1 MSGAAAT
8 AELNSRSARQYAG
21 YVTVAEPKAKPRALV
36 WPLLIGVAV
45 LAGCTAAGIG
55 ALSLTD
61 ALTLTGLPNP
71 GPATTVGLP
80 FVRAAGEIS
89 AAVAVGSFLFA
100 AFLVPPQSSGVLDAG
115 GYRALRL
122 GIAASGVWAVC
133 AALLVPLTISDVSG
147 HPLVDHLNPV
157 TIWRLADLIYTAS
170 AWRWTAFLA
179 ATVMLAGLSVLRWSW
194 TPPLLAGSLVTL
206 VPLGLTGHSSA
217 GGSHDLATNS
227 LLIHLVAATLWA
239 GGLLALLTHVLRGG
253 EHTGLAAR
261 RFSAIALWCW
271 VAMAL
276 SGLVNALVRVTPSD
290 LLTTGYGR
298 LVVAKFVAL
307 CVLGFVGWRQ
317 RRTGVAALQ
326 ADSDPVASA
335 ARGVLIRLAL
345 TEAVVFGLTFG
356 IAVGLGRTPPP
367 PPPLRLPS
375 IPEAEIGY
383 NLDGPPTLARILFD
397 WRFDLVF
404 GTAAIVLAGL
414 YVAAVVRLRRRG
426 DRWPPGRVVAWLL
439 GCVALLFVTSSG
451 VGRYMPAMFSM
462 HMVAHM
468 GLSML
473 VPILLV
479 LGAPVSLALRALPAA
494 GRDDPP
500 GMREWILAALH
511 SRLSRL
517 LTNPVVAT
525 SLFVAGFYGLYF
537 SSLFDT
543 TVSSHA
549 GHMAM
554 NLHFLISGYLFYWI
568 VIGVDPTPR
577 PIPPLAKVAVVFASL
592 PLHAFFGV
600 ELMGTRAVLGAAYYR
615 SLGLPWHTDLL
626 GDQRL
631 GGGIAWAAGEVPLVL
646 VMIALLVQWARSD
659 RRTARRLDRAAE
671 RNDDAELTAY
681 NAMLAELARRD
692 TPRPR

>member
-1 MSGAAAT
+1 M
-8 AELNSRSARQYAG
+8 
-21 YVTVAEPKAKPRALV
+21 TVARPGGRSRPLA

-55 ALSLTD
+55 ALSLAG
-61 ALTLTGLPNP
+61 ALTATGLPDP
-71 GPATTVGLP
+71 GPATTLGLP
-80 FVRAAGEIS
+80 FVRAVGEI
-89 AAVAVGSFLFA
+89 AAVLAVGSFLFA
-100 AFLVPPQSSGVLDAG
+100 AFLAPPQSSGILDAH

-122 GIAASGVWAVC
+122 GTVASGVWAVC
-133 AALLVPLTISDVSG
+133 AAMLVPLTISDVSG
-147 HPLVDHLNPV
+147 QPVVDHLNPV
-157 TIWRLADLIYTAS
+157 TIWSLASMISAAS

-179 ATVMLAGLSVLRWSW
+179 AIVTLASLSVLRWSW
-194 TPPLLAGSLVTL
+194 TPLLLAGSLVTL
-206 VPLGLTGHSSA
+206 IPLGLTGHSSA

-227 LLIHLVAATLWA
+227 LLIHLVAASLWA
-239 GGLLALLTHVLRGG
+239 GGLLALLAHALRNGD
-253 EHTGLAAR
+253 HTGLAAR
-261 RFSAIALWCW
+261 RFSVIALWCW

-276 SGLVNALVRVTPSD
+276 SGLVNALVRVLPSD

-298 LVVAKFVAL
+298 LVVAKFTAL
-307 CVLGFVGWRQ
+307 CALGILGWRQ
-317 RRTGVAALQ
+317 RRFAVAALQ
-326 ADSDPVASA
+326 ADPSPPQ
-335 ARGVLIRLAL
+335 ARGALIRLAL
-345 TEAVVFGLTFG
+345 MEAVVFGLTFG
-356 IAVGLGRTPPP
+356 IAVGLGRTAPPP
-367 PPPLRLPS
+367 PPARLPS

-383 NLDGPPTLARILFD
+383 DFDGPPTVARIVFD
-397 WRFDLVF
+397 WRFDLIF
-404 GTAAIVLAGL
+404 GTAAIVLATL
-414 YVAAVVRLRRRG
+414 YVAAVMRLRRRG
-426 DRWPPGRVVAWLL
+426 DSWPAGRTVAWLL
-439 GCVALLFVTSSG
+439 GCLALLFVTSSG

-479 LGAPVSLALRALPAA
+479 LGAPVSLVLRALPAA

-500 GMREWILAALH
+500 GMREWLLAALH
-511 SRLSRL
+511 SRLSRF

-525 SLFVAGFYGLYF
+525 VLFVAGFYGLYL

-549 GHMAM
+549 GHLAM
-554 NLHFLISGYLFYWI
+554 NVHFLVSGYLFYWV

-600 ELMGTRAVLGAAYYR
+600 VLMGTREVLGAAYYR

-631 GGGIAWAAGEVPLVL
+631 GGGIAWAAGELPLVI

-659 RRTARRLDRAAE
+659 KRTARRVDRAAE
-671 RNDDAELTAY
+671 LDDDADLTAY
-681 NAMLAELARRD
+681 NAMLAELARRE
-692 TPRPR
+692 TPGR

>member
-1 MSGAAAT
+1 MRT
-8 AELNSRSARQYAG
+8 
-21 YVTVAEPKAKPRALV
+21 PRALV

-55 ALSLTD
+55 ALSLAA
-61 ALTLTGLPNP
+61 ALTATGLPDP
-71 GPATTVGLP
+71 GPATTLGLP
-80 FVRAAGEIS
+80 FVRAAGEI
-89 AAVAVGSFLFA
+89 AAVLAVGSFLFA
-100 AFLVPPQSSGVLDAG
+100 AFLAPPQSSGVLDAG

-122 GIAASGVWAVC
+122 GTVASGVWAVC
-133 AALLVPLTISDVSG
+133 AAMLVPLTISDVSG
-147 HPLVDHLNPV
+147 QPLVDHPNPV
-157 TIWRLADLIYTAS
+157 TIWSLASVINAAS
-170 AWRWTAFLA
+170 AWRWTAGLA
-179 ATVMLAGLSVLRWSW
+179 ALVTLASLPVLRWSW
-194 TPPLLAGSLVTL
+194 TPLLLAGSLVTL
-206 VPLGLTGHSSA
+206 IPLGLTGHSSA

-227 LLIHLVAATLWA
+227 LLIHLVAASLWA
-239 GGLLALLTHVLRGG
+239 GGLLALLAHALRNGD
-253 EHTGLAAR
+253 HTGLAAR
-261 RFSAIALWCW
+261 RFSVIALWCW

-276 SGLVNALVRVTPSD
+276 SGLVNALVRVLPSD

-298 LVVAKFVAL
+298 LVVAKFTAL
-307 CVLGFVGWRQ
+307 CALGILGWRQ
-317 RRTGVAALQ
+317 RRFAVAALQ
-326 ADSDPVASA
+326 ADPSPPQ
-335 ARGVLIRLAL
+335 ARGALIRLAL
-345 TEAVVFGLTFG
+345 MEAVVFGLTFG
-356 IAVGLGRTPPP
+356 IAVGLGRTAPPP
-367 PPPLRLPS
+367 PPARLPS

-383 NLDGPPTLARILFD
+383 DFDGPPTVARIVFD
-397 WRFDLVF
+397 WRFDLIF
-404 GTAAIVLAGL
+404 GTAAIVLATL
-414 YVAAVVRLRRRG
+414 YVAAVMRLRRRG
-426 DRWPPGRVVAWLL
+426 DSWPAGRTVAWLL
-439 GCVALLFVTSSG
+439 GCLALLFVTSSG

-479 LGAPVSLALRALPAA
+479 LGAPVSLVLRALPAA

-500 GMREWILAALH
+500 GMREWLLAALH
-511 SRLSRL
+511 SRLSRF

-525 SLFVAGFYGLYF
+525 VLFVAGFYGLYL

-549 GHMAM
+549 GHLAM
-554 NLHFLISGYLFYWI
+554 NVHFLVSGYLFYWV

-600 ELMGTRAVLGAAYYR
+600 VLMGTREVLGAAYYR

-631 GGGIAWAAGEVPLVL
+631 GGGIAWAAGELPLVI

-671 RNDDAELTAY
+671 LDDDADLTAY
-681 NAMLAELARRD
+681 NAMLAELARRE
-692 TPRPR
+692 TPGRPHQPAD

>member
-1 MSGAAAT
+1 M
-8 AELNSRSARQYAG
+8 
-21 YVTVAEPKAKPRALV
+21 TVARPVGRSRPLV

-55 ALSLTD
+55 ALSLAG
-61 ALTLTGLPNP
+61 ALTATGLPDP
-71 GPATTVGLP
+71 GPATTLGLP
-80 FVRAAGEIS
+80 FVRAVGEI
-89 AAVAVGSFLFA
+89 AAVLAVGSFLFA
-100 AFLVPPQSSGVLDAG
+100 AFLAPPQSSGVLDAG

-122 GIAASGVWAVC
+122 GTVASAAWAVC
-133 AALLVPLTISDVSG
+133 AAMLVPLTISDVSG
-147 HPLVDHLNPV
+147 QPLVDHLNPA
-157 TIWRLADLIYTAS
+157 TIWSLAPMISAAS

-179 ATVMLAGLSVLRWSW
+179 AIVTLASLSVLRWSW
-194 TPPLLAGSLVTL
+194 TPLLLAGSLVTL
-206 VPLGLTGHSSA
+206 IPLGLTGHSSA

-227 LLIHLVAATLWA
+227 LLIHLVAASLWA
-239 GGLLALLTHVLRGG
+239 GGLLALLAHALRNGD
-253 EHTGLAAR
+253 HTGLAAR
-261 RFSAIALWCW
+261 RFSVIALWCW

-276 SGLVNALVRVTPSD
+276 SGLVNALVRVLPSD

-298 LVVAKFVAL
+298 LVVAKFTAL
-307 CVLGFVGWRQ
+307 CALGILGWRQ
-317 RRTGVAALQ
+317 RRFAVAALQ
-326 ADSDPVASA
+326 ADPSPPQ
-335 ARGVLIRLAL
+335 ARGALIRLAL
-345 TEAVVFGLTFG
+345 MEAVVFGLTFG
-356 IAVGLGRTPPP
+356 IAVGLGRTAPPP
-367 PPPLRLPS
+367 PPARLPS

-383 NLDGPPTLARILFD
+383 DFDGPPTVARIVFD
-397 WRFDLVF
+397 WRFDLIF
-404 GTAAIVLAGL
+404 GTAAIVLATL
-414 YVAAVVRLRRRG
+414 YVAAVMRLRRRG
-426 DRWPPGRVVAWLL
+426 DSWPAGRTVAWLL
-439 GCVALLFVTSSG
+439 GCLALLFVTSSG

-479 LGAPVSLALRALPAA
+479 LGAPVSLVLRALPAA

-500 GMREWILAALH
+500 GMREWLLAALH
-511 SRLSRL
+511 SRLSRF

-525 SLFVAGFYGLYF
+525 VLFVAGFYGLYL

-549 GHMAM
+549 GHLAM
-554 NLHFLISGYLFYWI
+554 NVHFLVSGYLFYWV

-600 ELMGTRAVLGAAYYR
+600 VLMGTREVLGAAYYR

-631 GGGIAWAAGEVPLVL
+631 GGGIAWAAGELPLVI

-671 RNDDAELTAY
+671 LDDDADLTAY
-681 NAMLAELARRD
+681 NAMLAELARRE
-692 TPRPR
+692 TPGRPHQPAD

>member
-1 MSGAAAT
+1 M
-8 AELNSRSARQYAG
+8 
-21 YVTVAEPKAKPRALV
+21 TVARPVGRSRPLV

-55 ALSLTD
+55 ALSLAG
-61 ALTLTGLPNP
+61 ALTATGLPDP
-71 GPATTVGLP
+71 GPATTLGLP
-80 FVRAAGEIS
+80 FVRAVGEI
-89 AAVAVGSFLFA
+89 AAVLAVGSFLFA

-122 GIAASGVWAVC
+122 GTVASGVWAVC
-133 AALLVPLTISDVSG
+133 AAMLVPLTISDVSG
-147 HPLVDHLNPV
+147 QPVVDHLNPA
-157 TIWRLADLIYTAS
+157 TIWSLASMISAAS

-179 ATVMLAGLSVLRWSW
+179 AIVTLASLSVLRWSW
-194 TPPLLAGSLVTL
+194 TPLLLAGSLVTL
-206 VPLGLTGHSSA
+206 IPLGLTGHSSA

-227 LLIHLVAATLWA
+227 LLIHLVAASLWA
-239 GGLLALLTHVLRGG
+239 GGLLALLAHALRNGD
-253 EHTGLAAR
+253 HTGLAAR
-261 RFSAIALWCW
+261 RFSVIALWCW

-276 SGLVNALVRVTPSD
+276 SGLVNALVRVLPSD

-298 LVVAKFVAL
+298 LVVAKFTAL
-307 CVLGFVGWRQ
+307 CALGILGWRQ
-317 RRTGVAALQ
+317 RRFAVAALQ
-326 ADSDPVASA
+326 ADPSPPQ
-335 ARGVLIRLAL
+335 ARGALIRLAL
-345 TEAVVFGLTFG
+345 MEAVVFGLTFG
-356 IAVGLGRTPPP
+356 IAVGLGRTAPPP
-367 PPPLRLPS
+367 PPARLPS

-383 NLDGPPTLARILFD
+383 DFDGPPTVARIVFD
-397 WRFDLVF
+397 WRFDLIF
-404 GTAAIVLAGL
+404 GTAAIVLATL
-414 YVAAVVRLRRRG
+414 YVAAVMRLRRRG
-426 DRWPPGRVVAWLL
+426 DSWPAGRTVAWLL
-439 GCVALLFVTSSG
+439 GCLALLFVTSSG

-479 LGAPVSLALRALPAA
+479 LGAPVSLVLRALPAA

-500 GMREWILAALH
+500 GMREWLLAALH
-511 SRLSRL
+511 SRLSRF

-525 SLFVAGFYGLYF
+525 VLFVAGFYGLYL

-549 GHMAM
+549 GHLAM
-554 NLHFLISGYLFYWI
+554 NVHFLVSGYLFYWV

-600 ELMGTRAVLGAAYYR
+600 VLMGTREVLGAAYYR

-631 GGGIAWAAGEVPLVL
+631 GGGIAWAAGELPLVI

-659 RRTARRLDRAAE
+659 KRTARRLDRAAE
-671 RNDDAELTAY
+671 LDDDADLTAY
-681 NAMLAELARRD
+681 TAMLAELARRE
-692 TPRPR
+692 TPGR